1 MSVLPMLMIAANSAP
16 RKYQVHAE
24 LVESGIAYVEF
35 DAAKVQR
42 RMERSLHR
50 MERIAAV
57 YLGQIYNRLSNGL
70 QMVFDTAEAAVLGAC
85 EMQHRCAA
93 LSSQSG
99 DSLTLRIGIH
109 QGIALRRL
117 TDDADS
123 TIEIASLLAVV
134 DDGIVV
140 SGVVIAALNPE
151 LRKFAR
157 PLNDS
162 PPPIAAHS
170 FDWRCEVPSAA
181 YGGRSIWP
189 VTQAFSEAGR
199 WLFLRHNLKTIEFAH
214 DKPMVSIGRDPRSDL
229 VLSGNHVSR
238 NHCRIARRAAD
249 IVLTDT
255 SSNGTFV
262 LPDQGEERRVARA
275 TVVLTGRGMIILGRQ
290 FRGERR
296 GGILYEAFPDF

>member
-1 MSVLPMLMIAANSAP
+1 MLTIAVNSAL

-24 LVESGIAYVEF
+24 VVESGTSYAES
-35 DAAKVQR
+35 DAAKLQR
-42 RMERSLHR
+42 RMERSLNR
-50 MERIAAV
+50 MERVAAV
-57 YLGQIYNRLSNGL
+57 YLGQIYNRLTNGL
-70 QMVFDTAEAAVLGAC
+70 QMAFDTAEAAVLGAC

-93 LSSQSG
+93 LPPQSG
-99 DSLTLRIGIH
+99 NSLTLRIGIH
-109 QGIALRRL
+109 QGLELKRL

-140 SGVVIAALNPE
+140 SGVVISALNPE
-151 LRKFAR
+151 LRKFAH

-170 FDWRCEVPSAA
+170 FDWRREVPSTA

-189 VTQAFSEAGR
+189 VTKAFTQTGR
-199 WLFLRHNLKTIEFAH
+199 WFVLRHNLKTIEFAH
-214 DKPMVSIGRDPRSDL
+214 DKPIVTIGRDPRNDL
-229 VLSGNHVSR
+229 VLAGNHVSR
-238 NHCRIARRAAD
+238 NHCRIDRRAED

-262 LPDQGEERRVARA
+262 LPDQGEELRVARA
-275 TVVLTGRGMIILGRQ
+275 TVVLTGRGMIIFGRQ

-296 GGILYEAFPDF
+296 GSVMYDAFPDR